1 MFRLIRGLLGFVLFV
16 ALIYAAVTVTL
27 GERTLW
33 QHLCAIAGSSE
44 SRALVD
50 GVKQRTQGL
59 WGGSATDPQRASPG
73 PTPAA
78 GAKGAADPLTADERS
93 RLRRLIRQRL
103 AGRAADAGAG
113 RRGAQRSSNSLQK
126 TTSARASASAPER
139 PGSRANP

>member
-1 MFRLIRGLLGFVLFV
+1 MFRLIRGLLGFALFV
-16 ALIYAAVTVTL
+16 ALIYAAATVPL

-33 QHLCAIAGSSE
+33 QHLCAIAGSRE

-59 WGGSATDPQRASPG
+59 WGGGSATEAQRASPG

-78 GAKGAADPLTADERS
+78 GPQDAADPLTAEERR
-93 RLRRLIRQRL
+93 RLRHLIRRRL

-113 RRGAQRSSNSLQK
+113 QRGAQRSSNSLQK
-126 TTSARASASAPER
+126 TTSARASAAAP
-139 PGSRANP
+139 